1 MINKRL
7 PIRDEDH
14 VFICCVLVGIM
25 KYATSYSWCKLVKIK
40 GGMLFLHHIA
50 GVDLLFVDVHF

>member
-25 KYATSYSWCKLVKIK
+25 KYARLI
-40 GGMLFLHHIA
+40 L
-50 GVDLLFVDVHF
+50 GVS